1 MLRARPRAVVAAAA
15 LPLLALAVAASPI
28 AQAHPDP
35 LENHHKKQAAGGIV
49 VRVDAPSVTAEL
61 SAVQWSDTA
70 PVDGQQGPL
79 VYAGSG
85 CSPLS
90 YAGVDV
96 AGKIAFIDDEAATDP
111 CPAATFAQKVQ
122 SAQQAGALGLVSLPE
137 EGTEPN
143 ANATAVTG
151 DIPALELFRTPEA
164 VAVRDALL
172 ADEAVDAELDDT
184 REPLSRIVDQPCVDG
199 QAGPFA
205 CEGIDLLS
213 FVPQEEFDGAGV
225 SDIWGWTDPETRE
238 EYVMFGKTNGVAFY
252 NITDPINPLYVGY
265 LPNQAA
271 LQEIWHDIK
280 VFEDH
285 AFIVSESMPHG
296 MTVFDLTQLRGV
308 TEAEELV
315 PTARYDGVMSAHN
328 VAINED
334 TGFAY
339 IVGGNAAL
347 VAPDQC
353 LSGLHMVDI
362 NEPASPRFAGCY
374 PLDGGPGTAA
384 RTAGLPVGAAYVHD
398 TQCVIYDG
406 PDEEH
411 QGKELCFN
419 AAEDKVTIVDVTNK
433 ALPTT
438 IATVS
443 YEDVA
448 YAHQGWLTED
458 HRYLLTNDE
467 LDEQAAPETRTR
479 TMVLDVSDLD
489 EPVVHDY
496 HFHDTV
502 SIDHN
507 NYVHEGLVYQSNYTS
522 GLRVLDVATLDD
534 EDPRLDERAFFD
546 VYPFDDEDPQAVFEG
561 TWSNY
566 PYFESGTIALTGIN
580 EGLFLVRLADG
591 VAPDDGGD
599 DGSSDG
605 GDDGGDDGT
614 DGPGNGKAKGRP
626 DDAGPPEGRG
636 PGA

>member
-1 MLRARPRAVVAAAA
+1 MA
-15 LPLLALAVAASPI
+15 LGLIALFASAVAISPM
-28 AQAHPDP
+28 AGAHPDP
-35 LENHHKKQAAGGIV
+35 LERGHQQQAAAGIV
-49 VRVDAPSVTAEL
+49 VQVTSPAAL
-61 SAVQWSDTA
+61 AADLPAVQWGDTA
-70 PVDGQQGPL
+70 PVTDQAGPL

-85 CSPLS
+85 CSPVS
-90 YAGVDV
+90 YLGVDV
-96 AGKIAFIDDEAATDP
+96 AGKIAFIDDEATADP
-111 CPAATFAQKVQ
+111 CPVSTFAQKVQ
-122 SAQQAGALGLVSLPE
+122 SAQAAGAIALVSLPA
-137 EGTEPN
+137 EGSEPT
-143 ANATAVTG
+143 ANATALAG
-151 DIPALELFRTPEA
+151 DIPALELYRQDAA

-172 ADEAVDAELDDT
+172 TGEEVTAELADT
-184 REPLSRIVDQPCVDG
+184 REPLPRIVNEPCVEG
-199 QAGPFA
+199 KAGPFT
-205 CEGIDLLS
+205 CDGIDLLS

-225 SDIWGWTDPETRE
+225 SDIWGWTDPQTEE

-252 NITDPINPLYVGY
+252 NVTDPLDPLYVGW
-265 LPNQAA
+265 LPNEAA

-308 TEAEELV
+308 TEAAELA
-315 PTARYDGVMSAHN
+315 PTAKYRGVMSAHN
-328 VAINED
+328 VAINEE

-347 VAPDQC
+347 VLPDQC

-362 NEPASPRFAGCY
+362 NDPANPTFAGCH
-374 PLDGGPGTAA
+374 PLDGGPGTLA
-384 RTAGLPVGAAYVHD
+384 RTVGLPVGVAYVHD
-398 TQCVIYDG
+398 TQCVVYRG
-406 PDEEH
+406 PDADH
-411 QGKELCFN
+411 HGKELCFN

-433 ALPTT
+433 LATTT
-438 IATVS
+438 ISTVS
-443 YEDVA
+443 YDGVA

-467 LDEQAAPETRTR
+467 LDEQAEPGTRTR

-489 EPVVHDY
+489 APVVHDY

-507 NYVHEGLVYQSNYTS
+507 NYVHDGLVYQSNYTS

-534 EDPRLDERAFFD
+534 ADPRLDDKAFFD
-546 VYPFDDEDPQAVFEG
+546 VYPSDDEDPKAIFEG

-591 VAPDDGGD
+591 VVVDDG
-599 DGSSDG
+599 DGR
-605 GDDGGDDGT
+605 
-614 DGPGNGKAKGRP
+614 GKGKRP
-626 DDAGPPEGRG
+626 DHAGPKDGKG
-636 PGA
+636 PKG

>member
-1 MLRARPRAVVAAAA
+1 MHRMLRSRPRLALVSTAAAA
-15 LPLLALAVAASPI
+15 LVAAVLASPI
-28 AQAHPDP
+28 ADAHPDP
-35 LENHHKKQAAGGIV
+35 LEGSHKQQATGGIV
-49 VRVDAPSVTAEL
+49 VEVAGGGLDGQL
-61 SAVQWSDTA
+61 QAVQWGDTGEIS
-70 PVDGQQGPL
+70 GQSAEL
-79 VYAGSG
+79 VYAGAG
-85 CSPLS
+85 CTPLS

-96 AGKIAFIDDEAATDP
+96 EGKIAFIESGAPGDP
-111 CPAATFAQKVQ
+111 CPAATFFQRVQ
-122 SAQQAGALGLVSLPE
+122 LAEQSGAIGLVALPR
-137 EGTEPN
+137 EGAEPTG
-143 ANATAVTG
+143 NATAVT
-151 DIPALELFRTPEA
+151 
-164 VAVRDALL
+164 
-172 ADEAVDAELDDT
+172 DT
-184 REPLSRIVDQPCVDG
+184 REPLPRIVDQPCVDG
-199 QAGPFA
+199 KAGPFA

-225 SDIWGWTDPETRE
+225 SDIWGWTDPETGE

-252 NITDPINPLYVGY
+252 NITDPYDPDYVGY

-280 VFEDH
+280 VFQDH

-308 TEAEELV
+308 TTAEELT

-362 NEPASPRFAGCY
+362 NEPASPKFAGCY

-384 RTAGLPVGAAYVHD
+384 RVAGSPVGAAYVHD

-443 YEDVA
+443 YDGVA

-467 LDEQAAPETRTR
+467 LDEQAEPGTRTR

-534 EDPRLDERAFFD
+534 ADPRLDERAFFD
-546 VYPFDDEDPQAVFEG
+546 VYPFDDEEPQAVFEG

-591 VAPDDGGD
+591 VAPDAGEPA
-599 DGSSDG
+599 
-605 GDDGGDDGT
+605 T
-614 DGPGNGKAKGRP
+614 GPGNGKAKGRP
-626 DDAGPPEGRG
+626 DHAGPPPGRG